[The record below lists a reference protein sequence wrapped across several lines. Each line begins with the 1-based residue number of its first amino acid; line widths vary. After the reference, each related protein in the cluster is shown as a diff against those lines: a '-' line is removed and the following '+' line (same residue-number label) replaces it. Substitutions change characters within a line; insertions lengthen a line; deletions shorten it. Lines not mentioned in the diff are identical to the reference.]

1 MPEELDAQDERTH
14 FGYISTHLPI
24 PNTRQRLPS
33 QEAAFESQLKG
44 KNPQPPTS
52 PQTPGPS
59 PGPTKNSSAPP
70 RIPKTKSTTPDAT
83 TPVHGIV
90 VHGIALRKDLGKV
103 RKWLEA
109 SNKIGKTV
117 GIRWL
122 RPKTR
127 LVEEGKK
134 TSSVV
139 VYLEEPTEVE
149 KVRLGGRWLRAD
161 QYEWDRGR
169 K

>member
-1 MPEELDAQDERTH
+1 MKVLASEHVTH
-14 FGYISTHLPI
+14 SKY
-24 PNTRQRLPS
+24 
-33 QEAAFESQLKG
+33 G

-52 PQTPGPS
+52 PKTPGPS

-70 RIPKTKSTTPDAT
+70 RSRKTQPATPDAA
-83 TPVHGIV
+83 TPAHGIV
-90 VHGIALRKDLGKV
+90 IHGTALRKDLGKV

-109 SNKIGKTV
+109 SNKLGKTV

-122 RPKTR
+122 RKKTT

-134 TSSVV
+134 SSSVV
-139 VYLEEPTEVE
+139 LYLEKPTEVE
-149 KVRLGGRWLRAD
+149 KVRLGGRWMRAG

>member
-1 MPEELDAQDERTH
+1 MCSPPPTK
-14 FGYISTHLPI
+14 
-24 PNTRQRLPS
+24 RQRLPS
-33 QEAAFESQLKG
+33 QEAAFKSQLKG

-52 PQTPGPS
+52 PQTPDS
-59 PGPTKNSSAPP
+59 SKRPTKDNGAPP
-70 RIPKTKSTTPDAT
+70 RVPKTSSATPDAT
-83 TPVHGIV
+83 TPVYGIV

-117 GIRWL
+117 GVRWL
-122 RPKTR
+122 RQKAR

-139 VYLEEPTEVE
+139 VYLEKSIEVE
-149 KVRLGGRWLRAD
+149 KVRLGGRWMRVD